1 MCASYGQFFS
11 LTLTLIFYFY
21 IILAVKK
28 KPKMVTN
35 DHFIQSVEAKT
46 YNEAASNHHKQLETY
61 KKCCKF
67 QFVGTPYVFFSNLI
81 PLPPVRAAASFPVG
95 FIEMSKKWVI
105 ANAKHCN
112 SITTRKKLARYRAE
126 DRVLWTKSQ
135 VQMWELSSK
144 LQSAQPATKL
154 STSNDK

>member
-1 MCASYGQFFS
+1 MLYLASNCSKIQAIPGLPVQ
-11 LTLTLIFYFY
+11 
-21 IILAVKK
+21 KR
-28 KPKMVTN
+28 PKMVATEHSIQTVETN
-35 DHFIQSVEAKT
+35 NYPQAV
-46 YNEAASNHHKQLETY
+46 SNYHKHLAVCQRGY
-61 KKCCKF
+61 KEGCKF
-67 QFVGTPYVFFSNLI
+67 QFVGI
-81 PLPPVRAAASFPVG
+81 PNCFLGNFIQLPPVRAAASFPVG

-112 SITTRKKLARYRAE
+112 SITTRKQLARYRAE

-154 STSNDK
+154 SKSNDK